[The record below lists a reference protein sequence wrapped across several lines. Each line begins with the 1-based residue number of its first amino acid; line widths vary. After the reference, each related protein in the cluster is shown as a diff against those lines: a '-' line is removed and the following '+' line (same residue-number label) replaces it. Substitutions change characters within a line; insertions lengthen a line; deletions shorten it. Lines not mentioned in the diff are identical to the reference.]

1 MPLGLQ
7 FASWYEYYD
16 ALPASS
22 VVNKGK
28 MEQMLRSFDSS
39 LSADEAKAAMTRN
52 QDFVFLART
61 GLSKTLGLF
70 HHLEVSGGTILDPEE
85 DCAFF
90 VGLNQ
95 ANAII
100 ATPDAKVLFREPHQD
115 AYEVAKREDIMNCSS
130 LQDVENLQASATQSI
145 RARNFV
151 AVPPFLVKTVG
162 DSIAVNKA
170 STIKVFFD
178 VIMAI
183 KEFDTAHECG
193 FYGESGHKV

>member
-28 MEQMLRSFDSS
+28 MEQMLKSFDAS

-61 GLSKTLGLF
+61 GLNKTLGLF

-95 ANAII
+95 ANVSSAFSSGSCLANENADEIMRVI
-100 ATPDAKVLFREPHQD
+100 SSAFYKVVWQIQMLTRF
-115 AYEVAKREDIMNCSS
+115 
-130 LQDVENLQASATQSI
+130 T
-145 RARNFV
+145 
-151 AVPPFLVKTVG
+151 
-162 DSIAVNKA
+162 
-170 STIKVFFD
+170 
-178 VIMAI
+178 
-183 KEFDTAHECG
+183 
-193 FYGESGHKV
+193 